1 MESNRFV
8 TVARPRDIRVKG
20 LNAAKE
26 TINATRQHFRIEIL
40 RNKKVKLIKE
50 LKEETKELSLLFG
63 KLYEFLPDHELLE
76 IKKEKTITKKTK
88 AIKSKK
94 KSTEDRTTKSENELD
109 RLEKALMQ
117 VEQKLKNI

>member
-8 TVARPRDIRVKG
+8 TVARPKEIRVKG

-26 TINATRQHFRIEIL
+26 TIKATRQHFRIEIL
-40 RNKKVKLIKE
+40 RNKKTKLIKE

-76 IKKEKTITKKTK
+76 IKKEK
-88 AIKSKK
+88 KSKK
-94 KSTEDRTTKSENELD
+94 EKTTKSKKRTKIDDSAKSENELEK
-109 RLEKALMQ
+109 LEKALSQ
-117 VEQKLKNI
+117 VEQKLKNL